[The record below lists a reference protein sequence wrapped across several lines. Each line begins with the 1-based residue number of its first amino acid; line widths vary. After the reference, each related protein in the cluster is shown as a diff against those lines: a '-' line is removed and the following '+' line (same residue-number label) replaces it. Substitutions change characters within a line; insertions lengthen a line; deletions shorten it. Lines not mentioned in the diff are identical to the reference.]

1 MYSFILGEK
10 VLQLAGKLYV
20 RELNTSIK
28 TLEVQKE
35 RMNFSHNDHEKD
47 YDALPSQKGKVA
59 TPMKTPRP

>member
-1 MYSFILGEK
+1 LHF
-10 VLQLAGKLYV
+10 AGKLDV
-20 RELNTSIK
+20 REFNTSIK